1 MIAYRI
7 HGAMD
12 LRRDEIPEPQIA
24 PGMVKVKTEYCGLCG
39 SDKAR
44 LIEGSVPFFPNTIG
58 HEFCARVVEVGEGV
72 HNVELGELVVVAPLM
87 VCHKCYNCLTGH
99 YGECTTKRFMGLR
112 VADMGAFAQYN
123 VVPQENLVKLPAGM
137 DPKVAALTEPMSVA
151 IHALFRSGLKPGK
164 DIAVVGTGMI
174 GQLIIQCARVM
185 GARRIYAFDVIDSQ
199 LEEARR
205 LGADKC
211 YNSADPDCL
220 EKFLKDT
227 NGEGCPYVMEVV
239 GLQST
244 ISLSLRLCKTA
255 GNIALVGLLGKS
267 VTFDPV
273 ELRLISENELNL
285 KGVWQ
290 SYDEIFPGDAWRLGV
305 EYLNAGKI
313 DTAKLI
319 QRVIDPEEIIAACED
334 WKVPGRITGKI
345 MVDFT
350 KL

>member
-7 HGAMD
+7 HGPMD

-44 LIEGSVPFFPNTIG
+44 LLDASVPFMPNTIG
-58 HEFCARVVEVGEGV
+58 HEFCARVVEIGEGV
-72 HNVELGELVVVAPLM
+72 ENVQIGELVVVAPLM

-99 YGECTTKRFMGLR
+99 YGECTTKKFMGLR
-112 VADMGAFAQYN
+112 VADMGAFAEYN
-123 VVPQENLVKLPAGM
+123 VVPAENLVKLPAGM

-151 IHALFRSGLKPGK
+151 IHSIFRSGLKPGK
-164 DIAVVGTGMI
+164 NIAVVGTGMI
-174 GQLIIQCARVM
+174 GQLIIQCARIM
-185 GARRIYAFDVIDSQ
+185 GANRIYAFDVIDSQ
-199 LEEARR
+199 LEEAKR
-205 LGADKC
+205 LGADYC
-211 YNSADPDCL
+211 YNTSKEGFL
-220 EKFLKDT
+220 EQFLADT

-244 ISLSLRLCKTA
+244 ISLSLRLCKTG

-267 VTFDPV
+267 VTFDPT

-290 SYDEIFPGDAWRLGV
+290 SYDEIFPGDGWRLGV
-305 EYLNAGKI
+305 QFLHEGKI
-313 DTAKLI
+313 DTEKLI
-319 QRVIDPEEIIAACED
+319 QVVITPDKIMDTCAD
-334 WKVPGRITGKI
+334 WKIPGKITGKI
-345 MVDFT
+345 MVDFR
-350 KL
+350 KF

>member
-1 MIAYRI
+1 M
-7 HGAMD
+7 
-12 LRRDEIPEPQIA
+12 Q
-24 PGMVKVKTEYCGLCG
+24 
-39 SDKAR
+39 
-44 LIEGSVPFFPNTIG
+44 
-58 HEFCARVVEVGEGV
+58 
-72 HNVELGELVVVAPLM
+72 LGELVVVAPLM

-112 VADMGAFAQYN
+112 VPDMGAFAQYN
-123 VVPQENLVKLPAGM
+123 VVPKENLVKLPEGM

-151 IHALFRSGLKPGK
+151 IHSLFRVGLKPGK
-164 DIAVVGTGMI
+164 DLAVVGAGMI

-185 GARRIYAFDVIDSQ
+185 GARRIYAFDVIDQQ
-199 LEEARR
+199 LAEAKR
-205 LGADKC
+205 LGADHC
-211 YNSADPDCL
+211 YNTSEEGFL
-220 EKFLKDT
+220 EAFLKDT
-227 NGEGCPYVMEVV
+227 NGEGCPYVAEVV

-267 VTFDPV
+267 VTFDPA

-290 SYDEIFPGDAWRLGV
+290 SYDEIFPGDGWRLGV
-305 EYLNAGKI
+305 EYLHEGKI
-313 DTAKLI
+313 DTKSLI
-319 QRVIDPEEIIAACED
+319 QRVITPDEIIATCED
-334 WKVPGRITGKI
+334 WKVPGKITGKI